1 MVKRLKKIISSILAV
16 VLLLSVIPIH
26 SFANG
31 DKLEGINDEDSSTQL
46 NLVDDISESDFM
58 TFKDMTDISTYK
70 ESFVIYQDKISGN
83 SVNSEVEAFEV
94 EAFNIFRLIFSL
106 VRSGTNYVLKVTS
119 KGKTIKNVRN
129 GKLEVDVD
137 KHINAKNRFKDYGDM
152 DKLVKYIV
160 EDIRRV
166 DAEGLVKNGDN
177 SIKTVYG
184 KDNKLLEIRFH
195 VKDGELYQF
204 NAFPNHSD
212 RQLGNVIWLAPQG

>member
-1 MVKRLKKIISSILAV
+1 MLKKIFSSMMAV
-16 VLLLSVIPIH
+16 ILLLAVIPIN
-26 SFANG
+26 SFANENE
-31 DKLEGINDEDSSTQL
+31 LEGITKELLIQSI
-46 NLVDDISESDFM
+46 DDISESDFM
-58 TFKDMTDISTYK
+58 TFKDMTDVTTYE
-70 ESFVIYQDKISGN
+70 ESFAVYQEN
-83 SVNSEVEAFEV
+83 NPVNLEVEQY
-94 EAFNIFRLIFSL
+94 NIFRLLFSVL
-106 VRSGTNYVLKVTS
+106 KSGANYIVKVTS
-119 KGKTIKNVRN
+119 KGKTIKGVRN
-129 GKLEVDVD
+129 GKLEVDVN

-166 DAEGLVKNGDN
+166 DEGGWVKSGDN

-212 RQLGNVIWLAPQG
+212 RELGNVIWLAPQY

>member
-1 MVKRLKKIISSILAV
+1 MAV
-16 VLLLSVIPIH
+16 ILLLTVVPIH
-26 SFANG
+26 SFANE
-31 DKLEGINDEDSSTQL
+31 KEEIYEESFTQL
-46 NLVDDISESDFM
+46 NSVDDISESDFM
-58 TFKDMTDISTYK
+58 TFKDMTDVLTYE
-70 ESFVIYQDKISGN
+70 ESFLTYQNAINEN
-83 SVNSEVEAFEV
+83 SINSEVEQY
-94 EAFNIFRLIFSL
+94 NIFKLLFSL
-106 VRSGTNYVLKVTS
+106 VKSGKNFILKVSS

-137 KHINAKNRFKDYGDM
+137 KHINAKNRFKNYGDI

-166 DAEGLVKNGDN
+166 DAGGWVKNGDN

-204 NAFPNHSD
+204 NAFPDHSSRD
-212 RQLGNVIWLAPQG
+212 LGNVIWLAPQY